1 VLIAVALEDQEFESL
16 LEQVRDL
23 HRLTDEA
30 TRERAR
36 IHANV
41 RARLSWDDRSAPTLP
56 DAQRKIADEA
66 VEALSRRQLS
76 PAQSLQLR
84 GAFFG
89 A

>member
-1 VLIAVALEDQEFESL
+1 MPVVVAIEDPEFQSL
-16 LEQVRDL
+16 LEQVRHL

-30 TRERAR
+30 TRERTR

-41 RARLSWDDRSAPTLP
+41 RARLSWDDRNAPTLP
-56 DAQRKIADEA
+56 DAQRKIADDA

-76 PAQSLQLR
+76 PSQSRQLR
-84 GAFFG
+84 RAFFG